1 LSQLNCHFY
10 RAVLCVSAVP
20 AVGRYL
26 SVRLSVETALK
37 YHQTFSSIIR
47 VSFSASAVTKFQ
59 GTLSAAALNTRV
71 EKICDFST
79 EIAAY
84 LGNAYKIRPFV
95 MKRY

>member
-59 GTLSAAALNTRV
+59 GTPVSGGVKYTGRENLR
-71 EKICDFST
+71 FST

-84 LGNAYKIRPFV
+84 LGNAYKIGPFV